1 MDYGTITMLL
11 MGKSTISMAIFKFI
25 PQNMV
30 IITVMIYKPWMIF
43 HRLCLHL
50 LDSIDNYDIQILLK
64 FLISTK
70 DNVQWIMMVI
80 VGIVIYSY
88 G

>member
-1 MDYGTITMLL
+1 
-11 MGKSTISMAIFKFI
+11 
-25 PQNMV
+25 MV

-50 LDSIDNYDIQILLK
+50 LDSIDNYVIQILLK

-70 DNVQWIMMVI
+70 DNVQWTMMVI
-80 VGIVIYSY
+80 VGIVIVMDSFSFEKTKLVVAMIEILT
-88 G
+88 